1 MHTAPAS
8 FPTLHCESK
17 WQELLGHTHPG
28 SYPVIALARGF
39 WENWAPVCEA
49 KCCEML
55 LLWHK
60 GWMDFSQKWI
70 HAAIRGKA
78 IKSRFPWQTPL
89 NPLEIN
95 REYLGRRGP
104 AAQSKSTILK
114 FLFLF
119 LFHPCEGHCL
129 SQEKKQHTSSEFMR
143 IERRVFF
150 KAPKPTFKWNWK
162 SRKWKNVLTW
172 SASFQKIFSF
182 SLETWW

>member
-114 FLFLF
+114 FL
-119 LFHPCEGHCL
+119 HKD
-129 SQEKKQHTSSEFMR
+129 EKIHVRDTVYLRKKNST
-143 IERRVFF
+143 ERRVFF

-162 SRKWKNVLTW
+162 SRKWKYVLTW
-172 SASFQKIFSF
+172 SASFQKIISF

>member
-17 WQELLGHTHPG
+17 CQELLGHTHPG

-39 WENWAPVCEA
+39 WENWAPVREA
-49 KCCEML
+49 KCYEML

-78 IKSRFPWQTPL
+78 IKSRFPGQTPL

-119 LFHPCEGHCL
+119 LFSSMWGTLFISGKKTAHFIWIHEDREEG
-129 SQEKKQHTSSEFMR
+129 
-143 IERRVFF
+143 FF

-162 SRKWKNVLTW
+162 SRKWKYVLTW
-172 SASFQKIFSF
+172 SASFQKIISF